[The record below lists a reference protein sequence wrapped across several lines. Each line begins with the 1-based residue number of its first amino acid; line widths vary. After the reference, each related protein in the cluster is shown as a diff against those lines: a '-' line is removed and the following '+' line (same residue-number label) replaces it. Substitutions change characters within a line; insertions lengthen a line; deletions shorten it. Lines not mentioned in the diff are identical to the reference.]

1 MGASE
6 QPPSHRRWI
15 GHRRVGLA
23 VAAVLLAGLL
33 VFALSRLGLHRIGHA
48 LVTARP
54 GWVALAFV
62 LMASSLLVRS
72 ISWHEVLRAALPE
85 THIPWIAVTR
95 ATMIGV
101 MGSAVVPGRV
111 GEAARV
117 VVLTRRL
124 EGSNRR
130 QLPIVAGTVFSQTL
144 INLLALAI
152 LAAITFTSV
161 PLLSGHPAGI
171 ATAIAIPLLICA
183 LVVAGPRLLAVG
195 QRARWPRVAAAAR
208 WLAAVFALARRGLVV
223 FARPRFGVPA
233 VASQLLAWA
242 LQWLSCYS
250 VLLAL
255 GLTHKAGLD
264 AAAAVLLAVNVSA
277 VLPAT
282 PSNVG
287 VFQAA
292 CLVVL
297 TAYGVGGGA
306 GLAYGIILQ
315 AVEVLTALAL
325 GVPALL
331 AEGLTWRDI
340 RAGSEVKRAR
350 EEEAVHAAAAAPAGG
365 GLAAGRKPAAGAS
378 ARSASAAQDATAA
391 QGALGRDETSAG
403 QRSE

>member
-1 MGASE
+1 MPVRD
-6 QPPSHRRWI
+6 QPRSPRRWLSHRRA
-15 GHRRVGLA
+15 GVL
-23 VAAVLLAGLL
+23 VAMALLAGL
-33 VFALSRLGLHRIGHA
+33 VAFALSRLGLHEIGHA
-48 LVTARP
+48 LVTAKP
-54 GWVALAFV
+54 GWVAVAFV
-62 LMASSLLVRS
+62 LMASSLVLRS
-72 ISWHEVLRAALPE
+72 ISWHEVLRAALPD
-85 THIPWIAVTR
+85 THIPWLPVTR

-101 MGSAVVPGRV
+101 MGSAAVPGRV
-111 GEAARV
+111 GEPARI

-124 EGSNRR
+124 DGSNRR

-152 LAAITFTSV
+152 LAAVTFTSV

-183 LVVAGPRLLAVG
+183 LVLAAPRLLALG
-195 QRARWPRVAAAAR
+195 RRARSPRVAKAAR
-208 WLAAVFALARRGLVV
+208 TLAAVFGLARRGLIV

-233 VASQLLAWA
+233 IAAQLAAWA
-242 LQWLSCYS
+242 LQWLSCYT

-255 GLTHKAGLD
+255 GLEHEAGLA

-297 TAYGVGGGA
+297 AAYGVGGGP

-340 RAGSEVKRAR
+340 RAESESERAR
-350 EEEAVHAAAAAPAGG
+350 EEGAVDAAVAASSGRPGEPPRNGEQRAHARGEA
-365 GLAAGRKPAAGAS
+365 
-378 ARSASAAQDATAA
+378 
-391 QGALGRDETSAG
+391 SAG